1 MPGSAAWPV
10 GGGVDSESDF
20 LLGTSSEEK
29 AFAGI
34 S

>member
-10 GGGVDSESDF
+10 GGGVDSKSYL
-20 LLGTSSEEK
+20 LLGTSSDEK